1 VNPISPVLV
10 FGVAAAYLVLSRRV
24 SVWDGLIL
32 VFFGMLIA
40 GTQVATVVSYPF
52 AWVWSHV

>member
-1 VNPISPVLV
+1 VSVSPVLV
-10 FGVAAAYLVLSRRV
+10 FGVAAGVLVVSRRV

-32 VFFGMLIA
+32 VVFGMLIA
-40 GTQVATVVSYPF
+40 GTQVADVVAYPF